1 MKKIIIN
8 YIGILMGLAL
18 AAFGVVAFILP
29 NGIII
34 GSATGIGRLIQHF
47 YGIPVSYTVAVVNGL
62 LFALGF
68 AVLGKKF
75 ALSIVVSTF
84 AYPMFINFFE
94 RLDFLAD
101 LTDNALL
108 AAIYGGVLI
117 GVGLGIV
124 IKSGASTGGTDIVA
138 IIFNRKLGIPVG
150 LPMYLIDFSIL
161 VSQVFFAKGSEEV
174 LLGIMMTFLYSMVA
188 DKVVVAG
195 GSAVQLV
202 IISQKYEEIRRRL
215 AELVV
220 GNTVFYGESGYLGN
234 RRDILLC
241 VISGRELNRVQ
252 NEILAL
258 DPEAFMTINS
268 VKEVKGR
275 GFSFERGKA
284 KQIRSEKAKL
294 SRT

>member
-1 MKKIIIN
+1 M
-8 YIGILMGLAL
+8 
-18 AAFGVVAFILP
+18 
-29 NGIII
+29 
-34 GSATGIGRLIQHF
+34 
-47 YGIPVSYTVAVVNGL
+47 
-62 LFALGF
+62 
-68 AVLGKKF
+68 
-75 ALSIVVSTF
+75 
-84 AYPMFINFFE
+84 
-94 RLDFLAD
+94 
-101 LTDNALL
+101 
-108 AAIYGGVLI
+108 
-117 GVGLGIV
+117 
-124 IKSGASTGGTDIVA
+124 
-138 IIFNRKLGIPVG
+138 
-150 LPMYLIDFSIL
+150 
-161 VSQVFFAKGSEEV
+161 
-174 LLGIMMTFLYSMVA
+174 GIMMTFLYSMVA